1 MRLRVGSRAF
11 VPRWWAI
18 PLTAAVIAACVALGT
33 WQLGRAREKQ
43 ALIDSFERG
52 QRTSVEL
59 RTGTVDALPRYQHVT
74 VSGHYDATRQ
84 VLIDDMPSATGQ
96 AGYRV
101 LTPFVR
107 PGSARLLLVDR
118 GWVPLGL
125 RRDVL
130 PDVRVS
136 DEPRE
141 AAGRLDQLPVP
152 GIRVGTAGTPGDTH
166 WPRVL
171 LFPTPRDLEQV
182 LGMPVESRIVLL
194 DADRP
199 DGYQR
204 VWRPSL
210 EFPPERHL
218 GYAVQWFALA
228 VVALVIFI
236 ALSLQRD
243 PTPDTS
249 RP

>member
-1 MRLRVGSRAF
+1 MRLRVGNRAF
-11 VPRWWAI
+11 APRWWAI
-18 PLTAAVIAACVALGT
+18 PLTAAVIAACVSLGT

-59 RTGTVDALPRYQHVT
+59 GARTVDTLPRYQHVT
-74 VSGHYDATRQ
+74 VSGHYDASRQ
-84 VLIDDMPSATGQ
+84 VLIDDMPSSAGH

-101 LTPFVR
+101 LTPFQR
-107 PGSARLLLVDR
+107 PGSAKLLLVDR

-125 RRDVL
+125 RRDIL
-130 PDVRVS
+130 PDVAVT
-136 DEPRE
+136 DGPRI

-171 LFPTPRDLEQV
+171 LFPTATDLEQV
-182 LGMPVESRIVLL
+182 LGVPVESRIVLL

-199 DGYQR
+199 DGYER

-218 GYAVQWFALA
+218 GYAVQWFALG

-236 ALSLQRD
+236 ALSLQRE